1 MNARS
6 LRAAAAVSLVLAA
19 AAGVARGEEEESIL
33 DRPPDKDAWPTEL
46 VRRPLTLAQGMFEL
60 TLPVNANMAPGA
72 FGEPVFVNPSLYY
85 GVTPNVT
92 VGVRHFVGLCVT
104 GSSHGCGD
112 VYNDVSVDSIW
123 SFVRGQN
130 TDVALGAALNASHL
144 DPVTLNAE
152 VRVAARYRMGS
163 VAAVTV
169 APQLNFG
176 LTERDT
182 QATIVGTNA
191 TTASGNREV
200 LTIPVTLQVQ
210 GTDRLAAAVSTA
222 LAGPL
227 DPQVGGF
234 GDAYTIP
241 LAFEA
246 DYAVTNML
254 DLGANFSFT
263 NLAGKNSTSDAR
275 FGKVFARAR
284 F

>member
-1 MNARS
+1 
-6 LRAAAAVSLVLAA
+6 
-19 AAGVARGEEEESIL
+19 
-33 DRPPDKDAWPTEL
+33 
-46 VRRPLTLAQGMFEL
+46 
-60 TLPVNANMAPGA
+60 
-72 FGEPVFVNPSLYY
+72 
-85 GVTPNVT
+85 
-92 VGVRHFVGLCVT
+92 
-104 GSSHGCGD
+104 
-112 VYNDVSVDSIW
+112 
-123 SFVRGQN
+123 
-130 TDVALGAALNASHL
+130 VALGAALNASHL

-152 VRVAARYRMGS
+152 VRLAARYRMGS

-169 APQLNFG
+169 APLLNFG

-200 LTIPVTLQVQ
+200 LTVPVTLQVQ
-210 GTDRLAAAVSTA
+210 GTDRLAVAVSTA
-222 LAGPL
+222 IAGPL

-234 GDAYTIP
+234 GDSYTIP
-241 LAFEA
+241 LAAEV

>member
-6 LRAAAAVSLVLAA
+6 LRAAAAASLVLAA
-19 AAGVARGEEEESIL
+19 AAGLARADEESVL

-60 TLPVNANMAPGA
+60 TLPVNANLAPGA
-72 FGEPVFVNPSLYY
+72 VAQPVFLNPSLYY

-92 VGVRHFVGLCVT
+92 VGLRHFVGLCVT
-104 GSSHGCGD
+104 GSSNGCGD

-123 SFVRGQN
+123 SFVREQN

-152 VRVAARYRMGS
+152 VRLAARYRMGS

-200 LTIPVTLQVQ
+200 LTVPVTLQVQ
-210 GTDRLAAAVSTA
+210 GTDRLAVAVSTA
-222 LAGPL
+222 IAGPL

-234 GDAYTIP
+234 GDSYTIP
-241 LAFEA
+241 LAAEV